1 MAKVARHTMRQWI
14 VTHEW
19 MVNPMQQTEWIEGQG
34 LLIWLAEVFSSLGT
48 GLYLV
53 SIFVSN
59 PHAEP
64 ATIRTAWWGALAG
77 WLIVIGLKLP
87 LHIVYLGKPLRFWR
101 AMPPFTNAW
110 KTSWIA
116 RGSFFTAVFSAFGLF
131 QLLTSYFSLGSGL
144 DILMKVVAGFFCVL
158 TALYCG
164 FMMSFCKSLPFWN
177 TGLLPV
183 VIMNAGIAD
192 GLALLIG
199 VRMITGYF
207 SFTAL
212 ETVTRVLL
220 LVNVLLIF
228 SLIMN
233 GSYRS
238 ATAGF
243 SSKELIAGRASLP
256 FWVGTIL
263 MGIVVPM
270 GISLQT
276 LWGGGEATHGL
287 MIAAVVAHTLGAF
300 GLKYCILK
308 VGIYEP
314 IVPKA
319 RVMGRAV

>member
-1 MAKVARHTMRQWI
+1 MAKISRQTARQWI

-19 MVNPMQQTEWIEGQG
+19 MVNPMQQTEWIEGRG

-59 PHAEP
+59 
-64 ATIRTAWWGALAG
+64 WWGALAG

-87 LHIVYLGKPLRFWR
+87 LHVIYLGKPMRCWR

-110 KTSWIA
+110 RTSWIA
-116 RGSFFTAVFSAFGLF
+116 RGTFFTAVFSLLGLL
-131 QLLTSYFSLGSGL
+131 QLITSHFSSGSGI

-158 TALYCG
+158 TAVYCG

-177 TGLLPV
+177 TGVLPI

-199 VRMITGYF
+199 LGMIAGGVNF
-207 SFTAL
+207 AAV

-220 LVNVLLIF
+220 LFDVLLI
-228 SLIMN
+228 STLVMN
-233 GSYRS
+233 GSYQS

-243 SSKELIAGRASLP
+243 SSKELTSGRTALV
-256 FWVGTIL
+256 FWVGTVL
-263 MGIVVPM
+263 MGIIVPL

-276 LWGGGEATHGL
+276 LGGTGETTHGL
-287 MIAAVVAHTLGAF
+287 MIAAVVAHTIGAF

-314 IVPKA
+314 ILPKA
-319 RVMGRAV
+319 KVLGRVL

>member
-1 MAKVARHTMRQWI
+1 MAKVAQHTMRQWI

-19 MVNPMQQTEWIEGQG
+19 MVKPMQQTEWIEGQG

-53 SIFVSN
+53 SIFVNHNAPFRPS
-59 PHAEP
+59 AG
-64 ATIRTAWWGALAG
+64 WWGALTG
-77 WLIVIGLKLP
+77 WLIVMGLKLP
-87 LHIVYLGKPLRFWR
+87 LHLAYLGKPWRFWR

-116 RGSFFTAVFSAFGLF
+116 RGFFFTMVFSAFGLF
-131 QLLTSYFSLGSGL
+131 QLITSYVSPGSGI
-144 DILMKVVAGFFCVL
+144 DILMKVLAGFFCVL
-158 TALYCG
+158 TAIYCA
-164 FMMSFCKSLPFWN
+164 FMMSYCKSLPFWN

-183 VIMNAGIAD
+183 VILNAGIAD

-199 VRMITGYF
+199 LGMVTGGVNF
-207 SFTAL
+207 AAV
-212 ETVTRVLL
+212 ETVTRILL
-220 LVNVLLIF
+220 LVNVLLIAT
-228 SLIMN
+228 LIMN
-233 GSYRS
+233 SSYQS

-243 SSKELIAGRASLP
+243 SSRELIAGRAAVP
-256 FWVGTIL
+256 FWAATIL

-270 GISLQT
+270 AISLQT

-287 MIAAVVAHTLGAF
+287 MIAAVAAHTIGAF